1 MRDIRYLPAKST
13 FDRFGLDP
21 YFLRCSDGGLDPGIG
36 HSNYVTVEVQIPK
49 MQCWHRM

>member
-13 FDRFGLDP
+13 FDRFGPDP